1 MARARNIKPGLFKNE
16 DLSECSIWARFIFPG
31 LWMLADREGR
41 LEDRP
46 KRIKG
51 ELLAYDSVDV
61 DPLLDELTRFG
72 FIVRYEVDG
81 DRFIQ
86 ILKFAEHQAPH
97 STEKDSVFPDQ
108 DGYVTVHERS
118 KNGGI
123 TGKSKRVR
131 YGYPVDNVNPRNEQ
145 VNQPNHNAL
154 IPDSP
159 IPDSPI
165 PEVNP
170 TTPDGVVA
178 TSPAGGAVVPMPKK
192 QKPDCPHQDIIALYH
207 EVLPQC
213 PQIRDWTPA
222 RATQLRARW
231 NEDRRRQTLDYWR
244 KFFEYVATCDFL
256 VGRSG
261 KQPFFADLEWMTK
274 PGNFAKIRE
283 GRYENRG
290 AA

>member
-1 MARARNIKPGLFKNE
+1 MARARNIKPGLYKNE

-51 ELLAYDSVDV
+51 ELLAYDSVEV
-61 DPLLDELTRFG
+61 DPLLEELARFG
-72 FIVRYEVDG
+72 FIDRYEVDG
-81 DRFIQ
+81 QRYIQ
-86 ILKFAEHQAPH
+86 ILKFSEHQAPH
-97 STEKDSVFPDQ
+97 STERDSLLPDR
-108 DGYVTVHERS
+108 DGFLTVHERT

-123 TGKSKRVR
+123 TGSVR
-131 YGYPVDNVNPRNEQ
+131 RIRFDEPVDNVNPRREP
-145 VNQPNHNAL
+145 VNPPNHNAL
-154 IPDSP
+154 IPDSL
-159 IPDSPI
+159 IPDS
-165 PEVNP
+165 NT

-178 TSPAGGAVVPMPKK
+178 ASVAGGEKVVRIKSS
-192 QKPDCPHQDIIALYH
+192 KPDCPHQQIIALYH

-222 RATQLRARW
+222 RANQLRARW
-231 NEDRRRQTLDYWR
+231 NEDKRRQDLDYWR
-244 KFFEYVATCDFL
+244 KFFEYVGTCDFL
-256 VGRSG
+256 VGRS

>member
-1 MARARNIKPGLFKNE
+1 MARARNIKPGLYKNE
-16 DLSECSIWARFIFPG
+16 NLAECSVWARFIFPG

-51 ELLAYDSVDV
+51 ELLAYDNVDV
-61 DPLLDELTRFG
+61 DPLLDELAIFG

-81 DRFIQ
+81 NRFIQ

-108 DGYVTVHERS
+108 EGYVTVHERS

-123 TGKSKRVR
+123 TGKSKCVR
-131 YGYPVDNVNPRNEQ
+131 YGEPVDNVNPRNEK
-145 VNQPNHNAL
+145 VNPPNHNAL
-154 IPDSP
+154 IPDSL

-165 PEVNP
+165 
-170 TTPDGVVA
+170 TSITPNGVIVA
-178 TSPAGGAVVPMPKK
+178 SDADNEKTAGPKK
-192 QKPDCPHQDIIALYH
+192 PECPHQQIIALYH
-207 EVLPQC
+207 EILPQC
-213 PQIRDWTPA
+213 PRVRDWTPA

-231 NEDRRRQTLDYWR
+231 NEKPERQTLAYWR

-256 VGRSG
+256 VGQSG
-261 KQPFFADLEWMTK
+261 KTPFFADLEWICK
-274 PGNFAKIRE
+274 AKNFTKIRE
-283 GRYENRG
+283 QKYENRG